1 MALNQLVI
9 AQSFY
14 TNYTVTRFYKQSEGK
29 VPSGPSEVH
38 NRGESPGLSSKR
50 HLLELS
56 LSLYLM
62 LVLSGNHLHCIN
74 LNVGGERSS
83 GAKCCL
89 SEQKSMMALML
100 ESTPID
106 LWSKSF
112 TARPF
117 LTCPLEKN

>member
-1 MALNQLVI
+1 
-9 AQSFY
+9 
-14 TNYTVTRFYKQSEGK
+14 
-29 VPSGPSEVH
+29 
-38 NRGESPGLSSKR
+38 
-50 HLLELS
+50 
-56 LSLYLM
+56 M

-100 ESTPID
+100 ESTPIE

-117 LTCPLEKN
+117 LTCPLEKLTCMCVMHKNGIFNIFHNGLLKCRFVPYDKVHDCETHYTMYNVNMWLKQHPMNRFERR